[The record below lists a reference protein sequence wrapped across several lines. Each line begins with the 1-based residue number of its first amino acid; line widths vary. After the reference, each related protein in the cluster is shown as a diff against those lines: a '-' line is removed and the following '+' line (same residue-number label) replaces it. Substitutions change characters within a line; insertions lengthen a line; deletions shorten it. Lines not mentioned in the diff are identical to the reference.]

1 MVTNL
6 LSYQLSQEADI
17 DIEAIF
23 DYTEAEYGQ
32 QKAVDYISQFST
44 IFSQLCQDPELGRT
58 RNEIRNGL
66 RSLIQN
72 EHVIFYRILSD
83 HIRIVRVLH
92 GRSDIPSFLKK
103 S

>member
-1 MVTNL
+1 MSVDNL
-6 LSYQLSQEADI
+6 TYELSSEADQ
-17 DIEAIF
+17 DISTIF
-23 DYTEAEYGQ
+23 DYTESEYGL
-32 QKAVDYISQFST
+32 QKAIEYTTSFKHA
-44 IFSQLCQDPELGRT
+44 FSQLSQEPELGRA

-72 EHVIFYRILSD
+72 KHVIFYRILSE

-92 GRSDIPSFLKK
+92 SRSDIPIFLAK